1 VRWMLDARSRFRVW
15 VAQLL
20 RGLGIHRVNTTMTY
34 KLGLNRGGVKKILLK
49 KFHSKNQG
57 KIFRSQKLT
66 NTRSELG

>member
-1 VRWMLDARSRFRVW
+1 
-15 VAQLL
+15 
-20 RGLGIHRVNTTMTY
+20 MTY